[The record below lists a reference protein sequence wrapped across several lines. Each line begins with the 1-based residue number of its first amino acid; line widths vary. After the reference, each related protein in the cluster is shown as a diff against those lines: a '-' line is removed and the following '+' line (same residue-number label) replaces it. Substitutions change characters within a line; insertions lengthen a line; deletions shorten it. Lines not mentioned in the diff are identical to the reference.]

1 MKRGAIISAI
11 LHLFV
16 IAFAY
21 FGLPTLFDPP
31 QVKENSPMSVD
42 IVVKEEKQ
50 KQSLKPAELKEV
62 PKSLEIKQQPVQTPQ
77 KPNPSKKVAPKIT
90 PKLASPPPKLKPKPK
105 PKPKPKQIKKTKK
118 KALKR
123 PQRIAP
129 KPKQKPSRPDEFR
142 KLLKDLTKRKKT
154 ESQVVKTIPKIKT
167 TKPTQIQTAYL
178 RREAENALIESVREQ
193 VVPCWHIPG
202 GSKDAQKMKIM
213 VRIKLNR
220 DGTLIAGFP
229 RVVDKFRFKTD
240 RSFRVV
246 AESAIRALHRCSP
259 LDLPYRDY
267 KIWNDITFKFDP
279 SEALAP

>member
-1 MKRGAIISAI
+1 M
-11 LHLFV
+11 
-16 IAFAY
+16 
-21 FGLPTLFDPP
+21 
-31 QVKENSPMSVD
+31 
-42 IVVKEEKQ
+42 
-50 KQSLKPAELKEV
+50 
-62 PKSLEIKQQPVQTPQ
+62 
-77 KPNPSKKVAPKIT
+77 
-90 PKLASPPPKLKPKPK
+90 
-105 PKPKPKQIKKTKK
+105 
-118 KALKR
+118 
-123 PQRIAP
+123 
-129 KPKQKPSRPDEFR
+129 
-142 KLLKDLTKRKKT
+142 TKRKKT

-259 LDLPYRDY
+259 LDLPYREY
-267 KIWNDITFKFDP
+267 KFWNDITFNFDP